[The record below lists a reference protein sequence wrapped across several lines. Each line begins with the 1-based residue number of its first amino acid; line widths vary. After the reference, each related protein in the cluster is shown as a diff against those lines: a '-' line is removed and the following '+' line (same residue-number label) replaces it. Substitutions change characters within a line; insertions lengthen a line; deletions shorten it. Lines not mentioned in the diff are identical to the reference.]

1 MIKKLR
7 LILSRKDKI
16 FLAFLFL
23 FSVLISFIETV
34 GISAIMPF
42 ISVST
47 NFDLIKTNKYY
58 RYVYDLLNFS
68 TPSRFVIYFGIALV
82 IFYIIR
88 AILNIVYIYF
98 LSRFSQNRY
107 HIIAQKLFDRYLSV
121 PYRVFTDKNS
131 SILVKSIVTEASNVT
146 LLVTNFLFLLSETL
160 IVAFIYIMLVFV
172 QWKMTLLLTLF
183 LVFNIFIITR
193 IISVVMKRL
202 GEKRSLY
209 QGEYYK
215 VMNKAFSDFK
225 FVKLTGIGPK
235 LLFSFSEY
243 TRKFAYTNIMSN
255 TLGQSPRVILEMV
268 GFSLL
273 ISGVVYVV
281 WKYENAQMVIPIMSM
296 YAVAFYRLLPSINRI
311 LSSYNQMIFRV
322 KALDIVY
329 EDLNLPIEKIGYE
342 PISFKE
348 KIVLDNITFAYDTKP
363 ILKDLNLTVK
373 KGQKLAIIGKSGV
386 GKTTLLDIIIGLYTP
401 TSGRIL
407 IDDKPLTIT
416 NVGSWRKKIGYIPQ
430 EIYLFDGTVKDN
442 VVFGR
447 EFDEEKL
454 IDVLK
459 KANIYDFLLTK
470 DGIYTKVGEA
480 GVKLSGGQKQRIAIA
495 RALYGEPELLVLD
508 EATSALDKIT
518 EEKILKEI
526 FDIGRDKTLI
536 IVTHRVD
543 TVKDCDIIFEIGT

>member
-23 FSVLISFIETV
+23 FSVIISFIETV

-146 LLVTNFLFLLSETL
+146 SLVTSFLFLLSETL

-183 LVFNIFIITR
+183 LIFNIFIITR

-243 TRKFAYTNIMSN
+243 TRKFAYTNIMSS

-447 EFDEEKL
+447 EFNEEKL

-470 DGIYTKVGEA
+470 DGIYTKVGEG

-543 TVKDCDIIFEIGT
+543 TIKDCDIIFEIGT

>member
-23 FSVLISFIETV
+23 FSVIISFIETV

-131 SILVKSIVTEASNVT
+131 SILVKSIVTEANNVT
-146 LLVTNFLFLLSETL
+146 LLVTSFLFLLSETL

-342 PISFKE
+342 PISFKK

-447 EFDEEKL
+447 EFNEEKL

-470 DGIYTKVGEA
+470 DGIYTKVGEG

-508 EATSALDKIT
+508 EATSALDRIT

-543 TVKDCDIIFEIGT
+543 TIKDCDIIFEIGT

>member
-23 FSVLISFIETV
+23 FSVIISFIETV

-183 LVFNIFIITR
+183 LIFNIFIITR

-243 TRKFAYTNIMSN
+243 TRKFAYTNIMSS

-447 EFDEEKL
+447 EFNEEKL

-543 TVKDCDIIFEIGT
+543 T